1 MESQVITFRVQHETT
16 KRADEYLFAR
26 NTSRSEVLRR
36 TMEHI
41 AAGGLLPFEL
51 SQVPVQDQRTI
62 TGKRV
67 AAQAG

>member
-1 MESQVITFRVQHETT
+1 MNNPIIGFRVDQDTI

-26 NTSRSEVLRR
+26 NTSRSEALRR

-41 AAGGLLPFEL
+41 AAGGLLPFEV